1 MTSILLRV
9 LRECVRQI
17 ACRCTCCHGRML
29 LNRSLTTVVQP
40 DRVMSFRD
48 RTRVIRDR
56 VISHQE
62 LYYDIPVGSYNI

>member
-1 MTSILLRV
+1 
-9 LRECVRQI
+9 
-17 ACRCTCCHGRML
+17 ML